1 MSNANNDNNRKM
13 NVLFSTIGTNS
24 QSFFN
29 KFIRKPSK
37 STEFLDIL
45 ERKINM
51 IKDYDVN
58 LTNIEE
64 KINEL
69 KKIFSK
75 FIDFS
80 KKIKNDTNLKKRYN
94 DIYNRVIYYICPI
107 LSKKIAI
114 LAIDYSKNFTIDELQ
129 KLKNMQDELL
139 KLFNIYYKIENNKNK
154 DRNKMLEDQEII
166 SNRIILYPRN
176 TNTNQGL
183 SNQGLSNQGLS
194 NQGLS
199 NQLSQLKIRP
209 NNKKKY
215 QNNNY

>member
-1 MSNANNDNNRKM
+1 MSNVNANMNELLSKIDTNNR
-13 NVLFSTIGTNS
+13 
-24 QSFFN
+24 SFFN
-29 KFIRKPSK
+29 KLMRKPSK

-45 ERKINM
+45 EKKINM

-75 FIDFS
+75 LTSFS
-80 KKIKNDTNLKKRYN
+80 EKIKNKNDRNLKERYN
-94 DIYNRVIYYICPI
+94 NIYNRVIYYICPI

-114 LAIDYSKNFTIDELQ
+114 LASYYSKNFTIDEL
-129 KLKNMQDELL
+129 KILKKMQNELL
-139 KLFNIYYKIENNKNK
+139 ILFNNYYKIENNKNK
-154 DRNKMLEDQEII
+154 DRNKMLQDQEII
-166 SNRIILYPRN
+166 SNRIELYPPNNR
-176 TNTNQGL
+176 T
-183 SNQGLSNQGLS
+183 

-209 NNKKKY
+209 NNKNINKY
-215 QNNNY
+215 